1 MKYIIA
7 GLFGLLLV
15 AGWSSM
21 AFAQTSE
28 RSFSFSSASPT
39 ATTSTTTKA
48 LTAVNENSPSTTAN
62 LILEKGAQAAS
73 QDKTLPEELPEK
85 VAIITAFDARKVEE
99 PGLFSFMAYWVQEAV
114 ALGIPANTIFLIL
127 LTPILALLVTFVRV
141 VIGLPTLD
149 MLVPIA
155 LSFAFVAVGVA
166 VGVIV
171 LGAILL
177 SSYLSKMSLKKMLI
191 MFYPKRSI
199 SILFLSLFVFG
210 ALTIA
215 LASGFERI
223 VSVSIFPILVL
234 MLLGDSIV
242 TVQLTKSVNETLT
255 ITGATLLLGLIGYL
269 LAVSESMSNYLLLY
283 PELVLLTIPLNI
295 LIGRYFGLRLVEFFR
310 FKSMSD

>member
-1 MKYIIA
+1 MKFTIVS
-7 GLFGLLLV
+7 LFAFLLV
-15 AGWSSM
+15 YSCCPV
-21 AFAQTSE
+21 AFAQE
-28 RSFSFSSASPT
+28 PVPAFSFSSASPT
-39 ATTSTTTKA
+39 ATTSSTTATVA
-48 LTAVNENSPSTTAN
+48 EADDDSPSTTAN
-62 LILEKGAQAAS
+62 LILEKSAQAAT

-85 VAIITAFDARKVEE
+85 VAIITAFDARKVDQ
-99 PGLFSFMAYWVQEAV
+99 PGLFSFMAFWVQEAV

-127 LTPILALLVTFVRV
+127 LTPILALMVTLVRV
-141 VIGLPTLD
+141 VVGLPTLD

-155 LSFAFVAVGVA
+155 LAFAFVAVGVA

-199 SILFLSLFVFG
+199 SILFLSLFVFA
-210 ALTIA
+210 ALTVA

-255 ITGATLLLGLIGYL
+255 ITGTTLLLGLIGFL
-269 LAVSESMSNYLLLY
+269 LAVSETVSNYLLLY
-283 PELVLLTIPLNI
+283 PEVVLLTIPLNI
-295 LIGRYFGLRLVEFFR
+295 LIGRYFGLRLVEYFR
-310 FKSMSD
+310 FKSVSD